1 MRGKLVLQ
9 LAAAALLLTAC
20 QSPEAQRT
28 RGGGRGAD
36 LGYRGSSI
44 EMHEGSEPYH
54 NTPQLIDARHARG
67 DADQKQKQA
76 SRR

>member
-9 LAAAALLLTAC
+9 LAAASLLLSAC

-44 EMHEGSEPYH
+44 DMHEGAEPYH
-54 NTPQLIDARHARG
+54 KTPQLIDARHTKAG
-67 DADQKQKQA
+67 ADQKQA
-76 SRR
+76 NRR

>member
-1 MRGKLVLQ
+1 MRSKLVLQ
-9 LAAAALLLTAC
+9 LAVAALLFCAC
-20 QSPEAQRT
+20 QSREAQRT

-44 EMHEGSEPYH
+44 DMHEGAEPYH
-54 NTPQLIDARHARG
+54 KTPQLIDARHARV
-67 DADQKQKQA
+67 DANQKQA